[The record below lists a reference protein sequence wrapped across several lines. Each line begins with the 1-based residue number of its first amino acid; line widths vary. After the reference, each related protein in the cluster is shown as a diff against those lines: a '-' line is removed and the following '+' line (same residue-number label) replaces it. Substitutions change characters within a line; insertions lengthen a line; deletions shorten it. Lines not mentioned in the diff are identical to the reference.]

1 MERISDGK
9 LGSTINSTN
18 ELYLDGSHN
27 GDAASNLNETINKL
41 PKKKLC
47 IILGMINTKDPN
59 SYLSKFDNIDELT
72 VITIPNEE
80 NAINNYRTPRED
92 LKDFAKF
99 L

>member
-41 PKKKLC
+41 QKKVMYHFRNDQYKRS
-47 IILGMINTKDPN
+47 N
-59 SYLSKFDNIDELT
+59 SY
-72 VITIPNEE
+72 
-80 NAINNYRTPRED
+80 
-92 LKDFAKF
+92 
-99 L
+99 